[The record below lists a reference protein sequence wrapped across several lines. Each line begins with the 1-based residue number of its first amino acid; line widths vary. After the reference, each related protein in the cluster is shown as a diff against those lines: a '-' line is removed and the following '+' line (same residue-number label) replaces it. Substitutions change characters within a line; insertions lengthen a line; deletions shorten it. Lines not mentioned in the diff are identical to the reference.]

1 MRAHEFM
8 RPLDQLLLLFLH
20 CSLLLIDELVSDLG
34 LSPDTIIPGC
44 VALDKSSP
52 LSEPPFLHFY
62 L

>member
-1 MRAHEFM
+1 M